1 MDCLVIQSKPLD
13 QRGSISILQQQ
24 LHPLSSNTSRW
35 RVRKRTWNNS
45 ERGFSEK
52 RLESLDIYHWA
63 GKESNIKVCR
73 SRDVVMD
80 KYFSLA
86 GSIITQIWTFQGER
100 FLLSSHS
107 RRVAMGVRAGPS
119 GVLGFGPLGWIPL
132 PSFPNLMYS
141 LSIKFFKIL
150 YFAV

>member
-80 KYFSLA
+80 KYFLPGRVNYNSNLDIPGRA
-86 GSIITQIWTFQGER
+86 FSPIVTLKESRYGCSGWALGCFGLWPSRLDPPPLFPQLNVLII
-100 FLLSSHS
+100 
-107 RRVAMGVRAGPS
+107 
-119 GVLGFGPLGWIPL
+119 
-132 PSFPNLMYS
+132 N
-141 LSIKFFKIL
+141 
-150 YFAV
+150 